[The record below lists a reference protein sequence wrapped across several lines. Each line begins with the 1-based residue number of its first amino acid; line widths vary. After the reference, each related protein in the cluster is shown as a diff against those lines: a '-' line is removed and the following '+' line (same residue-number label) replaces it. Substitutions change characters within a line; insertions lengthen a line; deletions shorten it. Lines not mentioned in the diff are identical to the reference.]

1 MMNRHQPSRGRRRRT
16 NAVVTIVAVAAVTTT
31 ANVNRVGAF
40 SILPRRPRTIVYSIG
55 ACIHRSRC
63 VIQHNMSTVGGGSDD
78 NNDDDDEYDPLRE
91 WIMPPSSDDTNDPN
105 GVIRRSRDEARA
117 ESRLPVSF
125 GAAYNS
131 NNENGD
137 SSSSNKDFGSMISGN
152 PPDIQ
157 LQQTGGGSGL
167 QKQQYNNSA
176 SSLSS
181 SPPSRPNPY
190 LPLITR
196 LTPSDLISRFTST
209 APPRV
214 QDAVRTTILGL
225 VGGLASHMKFDTR
238 AIATGE
244 RLANLM
250 FQLQMTGYGTDKLLL
265 FTNNS
270 LCSKRFV
277 IHCLVDNSY

>member
-1 MMNRHQPSRGRRRRT
+1 
-16 NAVVTIVAVAAVTTT
+16 VAAVTTT
-31 ANVNRVGAF
+31 ANVMIDCVGAF
-40 SILPRRPRTIVYSIG
+40 SISPRRPRTIVYSIG
-55 ACIHRSRC
+55 RRTIHE
-63 VIQHNMSTVGGGSDD
+63 STVGGGSDD
-78 NNDDDDEYDPLRE
+78 NDDDEYDPLRE
-91 WIMPPSSDDTNDPN
+91 WIMPPSTDDTNDPN
-105 GVIRRSRDEARA
+105 GVIRRSREEARA

-131 NNENGD
+131 NDENGD
-137 SSSSNKDFGSMISGN
+137 SSSSKDFGSMISGN

-167 QKQQYNNSA
+167 QKQQQNNNNNNNNSA
-176 SSLSS
+176 SSSSLSS

-250 FQLQMTGYGTDKLLL
+250 FQLQMTGYGTDDI
-265 FTNNS
+265 
-270 LCSKRFV
+270 R
-277 IHCLVDNSY
+277 